1 MKVFTA
7 KKVKFQTDKNFI
19 VFIDFSKTIAKKGKK
34 MNTEKDKKTI
44 VWFLRK
50 YYYNYPNE
58 ENSRLV
64 FSYTKRNGYK
74 QLEFVMVQPERLF
87 FTLEIGSFIR
97 AFEKSRFFRKL
108 YIRKISMVKIG
119 QNIPFG
125 YMIETFHNDYY
136 YEEIGELKG

>member
-7 KKVKFQTDKNFI
+7 KKVKSQTDKNFI

-125 YMIETFHNDYY
+125 YMVETFHNDYY